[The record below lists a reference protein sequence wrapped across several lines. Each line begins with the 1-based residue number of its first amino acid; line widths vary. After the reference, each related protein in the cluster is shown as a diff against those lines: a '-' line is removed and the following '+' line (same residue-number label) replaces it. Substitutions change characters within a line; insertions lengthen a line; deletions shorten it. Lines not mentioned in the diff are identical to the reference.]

1 MSDGKFLKTEGLTF
15 IGAGKIMYNKLPYD
29 FNIPHLHFLVIKHDQ
44 STYEAVNIEFQ
55 LFAMSDTAEK
65 SIAEL
70 ISLTTSYIL
79 TVVTK
84 GRGFT
89 EFMEIAMERSMD
101 NYWAAYRR
109 IENESNKELEDSI
122 FKEMQQVYIDKA
134 NEFLVGTFTSLI
146 PSSFARYD
154 QL

>member
-1 MSDGKFLKTEGLTF
+1 MNDGKFLKTEGLTF

-109 IENESNKELEDSI
+109 IEFEAAQK
-122 FKEMQQVYIDKA
+122 KGYRTQYRR
-134 NEFLVGTFTSLI
+134 TSK
-146 PSSFARYD
+146 
-154 QL
+154 